1 MWSGKSFFLGRA
13 FSSKKDEN
21 VGKREANQGK
31 HEVERGEKNEEKK
44 EKKEKELRKKFE
56 RFGVFAHL
64 SRLINR
70 SIDHL
75 FNQSSRLFNNSII
88 R

>member
-13 FSSKKDEN
+13 FSSKKEEN

-56 RFGVFAHL
+56 RFRFRPFI
-64 SRLINR
+64 SIDQSINR
-70 SIDHL
+70 SIL
-75 FNQSSRLFNNSII
+75 Q
-88 R
+88 